1 MQARSKLK
9 PGQKGTLKLVE
20 LYGSRLVCVRYRY
33 DKQCRKRFKTVEL
46 IVEESPWSPPP
57 IKPDKLVGVRV
68 ELNETELQRK
78 AKLAGGKWFPQHK
91 VWQLRYDQAV
101 ALGLEARIENRKV
114 SNTTNQRKSKS
125 L

>member
-33 DKQCRKRFKTVEL
+33 DEQSRKRFKTVEL

-57 IKPDKLVGVRV
+57 IKPDKIVGVRV

-78 AKLAGGKWFPQHK
+78 VKLAGGKWFPQLK

-101 ALGLEARIENRKV
+101 ALGLEARIEHRKV
-114 SNTTNQRKSKS
+114 SNTRNQRKSKS